1 MCLTC
6 SCWCRLPGMT
16 EADPGPVVQRILLG
30 ADLRDARE
38 AAGLSN
44 AEASKALG
52 WYTGKLSK
60 VEQGDMKIND
70 KDLDQVARVYKIP
83 DNRAATLQHLA
94 AEARR
99 KLPPARVPDH
109 AVKYVNLE
117 RAATELK
124 IFNGDCFPGTVQTAD
139 YARAMLGRSVI
150 VSPAD
155 VDRMAEDRAKRLER
169 MKSPSAPRLWLV
181 VGEEALYREVGG
193 RAVLRAQLEQ
203 VRQLAELSHVCVQI
217 VSFDGGAHSS
227 HGATFTIVTLI
238 EGRAGIVYVEGL
250 TASDY
255 LGREHVRIYNLA
267 FETLRATTLSQQRTM
282 ERISQRINELT

>member
-1 MCLTC
+1 
-6 SCWCRLPGMT
+6 MT

-44 AEASKALG
+44 AEASTALS

-60 VEQGDMKIND
+60 IEQGDMKVND
-70 KDLDQVARVYKIP
+70 KDLEKAARLYKIL
-83 DNRAATLQHLA
+83 DSRAATLQRLA

-99 KLPPARVPDH
+99 KLPPTRVPDH

-155 VDRMAEDRAKRLER
+155 VDRMAQDRAKRLER
-169 MKSPSAPRLWLV
+169 MKSPGAPRLWLV

-203 VRQLAELSHVCVQI
+203 VRQLAELPHVCVQI
-217 VSFDGGAHSS
+217 ISFGAGAHSS
-227 HGATFTIVTLI
+227 HGATFTIITLI
-238 EGRAGIVYVEGL
+238 EGRAGVVYVEGL

-267 FETLRATTLSQQRTM
+267 FETLRATTLNQQGTW
-282 ERISQRINELT
+282 ERISQRIDELT

>member
-1 MCLTC
+1 
-6 SCWCRLPGMT
+6 MT

-30 ADLRDARE
+30 TDLRDARE

-60 VEQGDMKIND
+60 IEQGDMKVND
-70 KDLDQVARVYKIP
+70 KDLDQAVHVYKLP
-83 DNRAATLQHLA
+83 EDRVAALRHLA
-94 AEARR
+94 TEARR
-99 KLPPARVPDH
+99 KLPPTRVPDH

-155 VDRMAEDRAKRLER
+155 VDRMAQDRAKRLER

-181 VGEEALYREVGG
+181 VGEEALYREIGG

-203 VRQLAELSHVCVQI
+203 IWQLAELPHVCVQI

-238 EGRAGIVYVEGL
+238 EDRPGIVYVEGL

-255 LGREHVRIYNLA
+255 LGREHVRIYDLA

-282 ERISQRINELT
+282 EKISQRINELT

>member
-1 MCLTC
+1 M
-6 SCWCRLPGMT
+6 G
-16 EADPGPVVQRILLG
+16 
-30 ADLRDARE
+30 
-38 AAGLSN
+38 
-44 AEASKALG
+44 
-52 WYTGKLSK
+52 
-60 VEQGDMKIND
+60 
-70 KDLDQVARVYKIP
+70 
-83 DNRAATLQHLA
+83 
-94 AEARR
+94 
-99 KLPPARVPDH
+99 LPPARVPDH

-124 IFNGDCFPGTVQTAD
+124 IFSGDCFPGTVQTAD